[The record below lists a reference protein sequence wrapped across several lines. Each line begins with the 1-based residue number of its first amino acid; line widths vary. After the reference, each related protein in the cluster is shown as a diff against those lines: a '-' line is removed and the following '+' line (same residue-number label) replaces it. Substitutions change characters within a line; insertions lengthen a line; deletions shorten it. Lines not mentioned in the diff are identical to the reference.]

1 MKAIKELAL
10 ELIKAT
16 EVNDVARC
24 LELSEHIAR
33 ILETYKGVVNGRWI
47 NYFR

>member
-16 EVNDVARC
+16 EVNDVAKC
-24 LELSEHIAR
+24 LELSEHIAK
-33 ILETYKGVVNGRWI
+33 ILNTYERSC
-47 NYFR
+47 

>member
-16 EVNDVARC
+16 EVNDVAKC
-24 LELSEHIAR
+24 LDNSKHLAK
-33 ILETYKGVVNGRWI
+33 ILETYERSC
-47 NYFR
+47 

>member
-24 LELSEHIAR
+24 LETIQAYSKN
-33 ILETYKGVVNGRWI
+33 T
-47 NYFR
+47 

>member
-16 EVNDVARC
+16 EVNDVAKC
-24 LELSEHIAR
+24 LDNSKHIAK
-33 ILETYKGVVNGRWI
+33 ILETYKRSC
-47 NYFR
+47 

>member
-16 EVNDVARC
+16 EVNDVAKC
-24 LELSEHIAR
+24 LEVIQAHSKN
-33 ILETYKGVVNGRWI
+33 T
-47 NYFR
+47 

>member
-1 MKAIKELAL
+1 MKAVRKLAL

-24 LELSEHIAR
+24 LEISKHIAK
-33 ILETYKGVVNGRWI
+33 ILETYKRSC
-47 NYFR
+47 

>member
-16 EVNDVARC
+16 EVNDVAKC
-24 LELSEHIAR
+24 LELLKRIAK
-33 ILETYKGVVNGRWI
+33 ILKTYERSC
-47 NYFR
+47 

>member
-16 EVNDVARC
+16 EVNDVVKC
-24 LELSEHIAR
+24 LELSEHIAK
-33 ILETYKGVVNGRWI
+33 ILETYKRSC
-47 NYFR
+47 

>member
-16 EVNDVARC
+16 EVNDVAKC
-24 LELSEHIAR
+24 LELSETHSKN
-33 ILETYKGVVNGRWI
+33 T
-47 NYFR
+47 

>member
-1 MKAIKELAL
+1 MKAVKELAL

-16 EVNDVARC
+16 EVNDVAKC

-33 ILETYKGVVNGRWI
+33 ILKTYERSC
-47 NYFR
+47 

>member
-1 MKAIKELAL
+1 MKAIKDLAL

-16 EVNDVARC
+16 EVNDVAKC

-33 ILETYKGVVNGRWI
+33 ILKTYERSC
-47 NYFR
+47 

>member
-16 EVNDVARC
+16 EVNDVAKSVWSY
-24 LELSEHIAR
+24 LN
-33 ILETYKGVVNGRWI
+33 T
-47 NYFR
+47 

>member
-16 EVNDVARC
+16 EVNDVDKC
-24 LELSEHIAR
+24 LELSKHIAK
-33 ILETYKGVVNGRWI
+33 ILKTYKRSC
-47 NYFR
+47 

>member
-16 EVNDVARC
+16 EVNDVDKC
-24 LELSEHIAR
+24 LKLSEHIAK
-33 ILETYKGVVNGRWI
+33 ILETYKRSC
-47 NYFR
+47 

>member
-16 EVNDVARC
+16 EINNIVKC
-24 LELSEHIAR
+24 LELSEHIAK
-33 ILETYKGVVNGRWI
+33 ILETYKRSC
-47 NYFR
+47 

>member
-24 LELSEHIAR
+24 LELSKHIAKK
-33 ILETYKGVVNGRWI
+33 ILETYKRGC
-47 NYFR
+47 

>member
-16 EVNDVARC
+16 EVNDVAMC
-24 LELSEHIAR
+24 LEHI
-33 ILETYKGVVNGRWI
+33 KGVVNDTNNCRI
-47 NYFR
+47 S

>member
-16 EVNDVARC
+16 EVNDVAKC
-24 LELSEHIAR
+24 LELSEHIVK
-33 ILETYKGVVNGRWI
+33 ILKTYERSC
-47 NYFR
+47 

>member
-16 EVNDVARC
+16 EINDVAKC

-33 ILETYKGVVNGRWI
+33 ILKTYERSC
-47 NYFR
+47 